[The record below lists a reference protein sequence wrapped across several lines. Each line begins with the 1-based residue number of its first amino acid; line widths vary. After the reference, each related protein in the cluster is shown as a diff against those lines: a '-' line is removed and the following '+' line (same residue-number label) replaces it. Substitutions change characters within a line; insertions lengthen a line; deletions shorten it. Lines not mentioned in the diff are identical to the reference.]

1 MLSSERFVLIV
12 FMSDQDSYLQTILKI
27 LPDGIYFKDK
37 EGRFVLVNEWMVQ
50 RFGLEK
56 AEDLLGKTD
65 FDIFMGDHA
74 REAFEDEQEILRSQ
88 VPLLDKIEH
97 EIWSEGK
104 ESWVS
109 TSKVPWF
116 DQKGG
121 LIGIF
126 GVSRDVTKRV
136 LAEQKLHQ
144 AHEELIA
151 KNKQLQEDLILA
163 SEIQKALML
172 KIFPTFSGPSSS
184 SESLL
189 TFNQKFLFSG
199 LVGGDFCD
207 VIKFDESRGVIL
219 MGDVMGHGVQ
229 AALIV
234 SMIRAIISQL
244 NHSPIS
250 AGAVLEKVNR
260 GLLEAFH
267 GLEGVSLISV
277 GAIGID
283 LETKKIQ
290 FANAGHYVPFRMRAN
305 GKVESLVSKN
315 EVRSPILGID
325 ENAAYPVVELSYEEG
340 DRILF
345 FTDGLLEI
353 ENRNQVAYGAERL
366 RGWFEQHHT
375 LSSAEMIEALEADLL
390 KYSEGIGFQDDVGL
404 LITDI
409 NS

>member
-1 MLSSERFVLIV
+1 
-12 FMSDQDSYLQTILKI
+12 MSDQNSYLQTILKI

-37 EGRFVLVNEWMVQ
+37 EGRFVLVNEWMVK

-56 AEDLLGKTD
+56 VEDLLGKTD
-65 FDIFMGDHA
+65 FDLFIGDHA

-97 EIWSEGK
+97 EVWSDGK

-109 TSKVPWF
+109 TSKVPWL
-116 DQKGG
+116 DQEGA

-136 LAEQKLHQ
+136 RAEQKLHQ
-144 AHEELIA
+144 AHEELVA

-172 KIFPTFSGPSSS
+172 KNFPIFSGPGSS

-244 NHSPIS
+244 NHQPIS
-250 AGAVLEKVNR
+250 AGAVLEKINR

-267 GLEGVSLISV
+267 GLEGVSLISA
-277 GAIGID
+277 GAIGVN
-283 LETKKIQ
+283 LEERKIQ

-315 EVRSPILGID
+315 EVRAPILGID
-325 ENAAYPVVELSYEEG
+325 EHSAYPIVELSYEKG
-340 DRILF
+340 DRLLF
-345 FTDGLLEI
+345 FTDGLLEV
-353 ENRNQVAYGAERL
+353 ENLNQVNYGEERL
-366 RGWFEQHHT
+366 RSWFEQHHS

-390 KYSEGIGFQDDVGL
+390 KYSEGIGFQDDIGL